1 MRERLLRWFMAHA
14 NGRGVVLGR
23 SEVMEAELGAASDV
37 LQQELTALEREG
49 VVEII
54 APLPFLVLRLEK
66 WSGRGQQSAF
76 AYSSLLS
83 NNQLIESNSHRHDP
97 LLHEILE
104 TLGETDVKAFAP
116 VLEHYSPQIIRTAL
130 RRVRR
135 ARGIRKSRTALFR
148 HLLPRLAQAE
158 PERD

>member
-1 MRERLLRWFMAHA
+1 MRGPLLHWLQAHA

-23 SEVMEAELGAASDV
+23 SEVIEAELEAASDV
-37 LQQELTALEREG
+37 LRQELTALEREG

-54 APLPFLVLRLEK
+54 APLPFLVLRLKK
-66 WSGRGQQSAF
+66 WSGRGQQSTF

-83 NNQLIESNSHRHDP
+83 HNRLIESESYRHDP
-97 LLHEILE
+97 LLREILE

-158 PERD
+158 PERN